1 VPENDDPMDE
11 SYDPGSEP
19 GGESMFSTPVPPD
32 ATGLADS
39 SGLAAEG
46 DVSWPET
53 QQDDPDDGLD
63 TEPRSA
69 EEAAMQVV
77 DEDTALAATLGE
89 HEDEAPGFGDSTVA
103 PDATGAVAD
112 VVENS
117 EEVAIVD
124 DEADALVAEADA
136 EDGEGLNAE
145 VDATV
150 DEALVDAD
158 EELDPIAEMRAVLA
172 AQPGDWYVLHT
183 YAGYENRVR
192 SNLEQRKA
200 SLNMEDYIYQVEVP
214 VETVVVVKNG
224 KRATVEQKKF
234 PGYVYIRMDLT
245 DESWSVVRN
254 TPNVTGFV
262 GMTNRPSPLS
272 LSEVA
277 SVLAEPAAPKK
288 TATAAGGTAAAAD
301 GRSAPGPI
309 VDFAA
314 GESVTVM
321 DGPFASL
328 PATITEINAESQRLK
343 VLVSIF
349 GRETPVELKFSDVAK
364 I

>member
-1 VPENDDPMDE
+1 VPDSNDLTTDE
-11 SYDPGSEP
+11 TYDPGAEP
-19 GGESMFSTPVPPD
+19 GGESTYDTPVPPS
-32 ATGLADS
+32 ATGLDDP
-39 SGLAAEG
+39 SGLAVDG
-46 DVSWPET
+46 DVTWIET
-53 QQDDPDDGLD
+53 QQEDPDDGID
-63 TEPRSA
+63 VEGPPA
-69 EEAAMQVV
+69 EELAMEVV
-77 DEDTALAATLGE
+77 DEDTAIAATLGAQ
-89 HEDEAPGFGDSTVA
+89 EDEVA
-103 PDATGAVAD
+103 SDADGEP
-112 VVENS
+112 VE
-117 EEVAIVD
+117 A
-124 DEADALVAEADA
+124 DEAADARVAEAD
-136 EDGEGLNAE
+136 EIDGAVMAAE

-158 EELDPIAEMRAVLA
+158 EELDPIAEMRAVLS

-192 SNLEQRKA
+192 SNIEQRKA

-214 VETVVVVKNG
+214 VENVLVIKNG
-224 KRATVEQKKF
+224 KRQNVEQKKF

-272 LSEVA
+272 LAEVA

-288 TATAAGGTAAAAD
+288 ATAQVGGGTATTSGGGAAAV
-301 GRSAPGPI
+301 PL
-309 VDFAA
+309 VDFSL

>member
-1 VPENDDPMDE
+1 MPDNDLTTGE
-11 SYDPGSEP
+11 TYDPGSEP
-19 GGESMFSTPVPPD
+19 GGESTYETPVPPS
-32 ATGLADS
+32 ATGLDDP

-46 DVSWPET
+46 DVTWTET
-53 QQDDPDDGLD
+53 QQDDPDDGID
-63 TEPRSA
+63 VETPPA
-69 EEAAMQVV
+69 EETALEVV
-77 DEDTALAATLGE
+77 DEDTAIAATLGAQ
-89 HEDEAPGFGDSTVA
+89 EDEVA
-103 PDATGAVAD
+103 SDADGEPVAD
-112 VVENS
+112 D
-117 EEVAIVD
+117 AA
-124 DEADALVAEADA
+124 ADALVAEADEA
-136 EDGEGLNAE
+136 DGAAMEAE

-158 EELDPIAEMRAVLA
+158 EELDPVAEMRAVLA
-172 AQPGDWYVLHT
+172 AQLGDWYVLHT

-192 SNLEQRKA
+192 SNIEQRKA
-200 SLNMEDYIYQVEVP
+200 SLNMEDFIYQVEVP
-214 VETVVVVKNG
+214 VETVPVIKNG
-224 KRATVEQKKF
+224 KRQLVEQKKF

-277 SVLAEPAAPKK
+277 SVLAEPVAPKTVAAQGGGTSTTTAGGSAPAAPL
-288 TATAAGGTAAAAD
+288 
-301 GRSAPGPI
+301 
-309 VDFAA
+309 VDFSV